1 MDVNKTPR
9 LLMMMFMQYFMQGAW
24 NMTIGLVLSS
34 YGMAT
39 IIGSSYALLGLAT
52 ILSPLFIGMIAD
64 RFFASQKVMAI
75 LHLINAA
82 VILCVPQFIEAQNTT
97 MTLVMIFLVGL
108 LFYPTTA
115 LANSI
120 SFSHING
127 VKSFPVIRVFGTFG
141 FMAIGLIIG
150 QMGYSG
156 DTMTWYIASAA
167 GVVLGLYCF
176 TLPDTP
182 PKAKGNTFSMRDLL
196 CLDALALFKDR
207 NFSILMLSIFVL
219 MIPKTAYSAYIPVFL
234 KALGFDNAASM
245 MQVGIACEVIFMFL
259 LSFFLMKAGFKV
271 LLMMGAVCWIIRSVL
286 FSQAALDANMM
297 YVLIGLML
305 QGFCWD
311 FFFTV
316 GDIYVDRKARPE
328 IKAQAQSLRFMVSN
342 GFGLLFASTIC
353 GQIFNSTVTEQG
365 GKALPQWE
373 SFWLFSAIIAAV
385 ISLFFFIFFKDD
397 LSKEKAKVAL
407 KPVKPQVI
415 GRGRGY

>member
-1 MDVNKTPR
+1 MDFNKTPR
-9 LLMMMFMQYFMQGAW
+9 LLIMMFVQYFMQGAW
-24 NMTIGLVLSS
+24 NMTMGLVLST
-34 YGMAT
+34 YGMAA

-52 ILSPLFIGMIAD
+52 ILSPLFIGMVAD

-75 LHLINAA
+75 LHLINAG
-82 VILCVPQFIEAQNTT
+82 VILCVPQFIEAQDTT

-127 VKSFPVIRVFGTFG
+127 VKYFPVIRVFGTFG
-141 FMAIGLIIG
+141 FMAIGFIIG

-167 GVVLGLYCF
+167 GVALGLYCF

-182 PKAKGNTFSMRDLL
+182 PKAKGSTFTLRDLL
-196 CLDALALFKDR
+196 CLDALSLFKDR

-245 MQVGIACEVIFMFL
+245 MQVGIACEVVFMFL
-259 LSFFLMKAGFKV
+259 LSFFLLKAGFKV
-271 LLMMGAVCWIIRSVL
+271 TLMMGAVCWIIRSVL
-286 FSQAALDANMM
+286 FSQAALDANMTF
-297 YVLIGLML
+297 VLIGLML

-328 IKAQAQSLRFMVSN
+328 IKAQAQSLRFIVSY

-365 GKALPQWE
+365 PQALPQWE
-373 SFWLFSAIIAAV
+373 SFWLFSAIIAGV
-385 ISLFFFIFFKDD
+385 VSVFFFIFFKDD
-397 LSKEKAKVAL
+397 LSKQKTPAAMKPAK
-407 KPVKPQVI
+407 Q
-415 GRGRGY
+415 

>member
-1 MDVNKTPR
+1 MDFNKTPR
-9 LLMMMFMQYFMQGAW
+9 LLIMMFVQYFMQGAW
-24 NMTIGLVLSS
+24 NMTMGLVLST
-34 YGMAT
+34 YGMAA

-52 ILSPLFIGMIAD
+52 ILSPLFIGMVAD

-75 LHLINAA
+75 LHLINAG
-82 VILCVPQFIEAQNTT
+82 VILCVPQFIEAQDTT

-127 VKSFPVIRVFGTFG
+127 VKYFPVIRVFGTFG
-141 FMAIGLIIG
+141 FMVIGFIIG

-167 GVVLGLYCF
+167 GVGLGLYCF

-182 PKAKGNTFSMRDLL
+182 PKAKGSSFTLRDLL
-196 CLDALALFKDR
+196 CLDALSLFKDR

-245 MQVGIACEVIFMFL
+245 MQVGIACEVVFMFL
-259 LSFFLMKAGFKV
+259 LSFFLLKAGFKV
-271 LLMMGAVCWIIRSVL
+271 TLMMGAVCWIIRSVL
-286 FSQAALDANMM
+286 FSQAALDANMTF
-297 YVLIGLML
+297 VLIGLML

-328 IKAQAQSLRFMVSN
+328 IKAQAQSLRFIVSN

-353 GQIFNSTVTEQG
+353 GQIFNNTVTEQG
-365 GKALPQWE
+365 PQALPQWE

-385 ISLFFFIFFKDD
+385 VSVFFFIFFKDD
-397 LSKEKAKVAL
+397 LSKEKVL
-407 KPVKPQVI
+407 KPAQQ
-415 GRGRGY
+415 

>member
-1 MDVNKTPR
+1 MDFNKTPR
-9 LLMMMFMQYFMQGAW
+9 LLIMMFVQYFMQGAW
-24 NMTIGLVLSS
+24 NMTMGLVLST

-52 ILSPLFIGMIAD
+52 ILSPLFIGMVAD

-75 LHLINAA
+75 LHLINAG
-82 VILCVPQFIEAQNTT
+82 VILCVPQFIEAHNTA
-97 MTLVMIFLVGL
+97 MTLLMIFFVGL

-127 VKSFPVIRVFGTFG
+127 VKYFPLIRVFGTFG
-141 FMAIGLIIG
+141 FMAIGFIIG
-150 QMGYSG
+150 QMGYSD
-156 DTMTWYIASAA
+156 DTMTWYIASAS
-167 GVVLGLYCF
+167 GVALGLYCF

-182 PKAKGNTFSMRDLL
+182 PKAKGRVFTLRDLL
-196 CLDALALFKDR
+196 CLDALSLFKDR

-234 KALGFDNAASM
+234 KALGFNNAASM

-259 LSFFLMKAGFKV
+259 LSFFLLKAGFKV
-271 LLMMGAVCWIIRSVL
+271 TLMMGAVCWIIRSMF
-286 FSQAALDANMM
+286 FSQAALDSNMM
-297 YVLIGLML
+297 FVLIGLML

-328 IKAQAQSLRFMVSN
+328 IKAQAQSLRFIVSN

-353 GQIFNSTVTEQG
+353 GQIFNNTVTEQG
-365 GKALPQWE
+365 PQALPQWE
-373 SFWLFSAIIAAV
+373 SFWFFSAIIAGVVSA
-385 ISLFFFIFFKDD
+385 FFIIFFKDD
-397 LSKEKAKVAL
+397 LSKKKVPVAM
-407 KPVKPQVI
+407 KPVKPWLARK
-415 GRGRGY
+415 GPRL

>member
-1 MDVNKTPR
+1 MDFNKTPR
-9 LLMMMFMQYFMQGAW
+9 LLIMMFVQYFMQGAW
-24 NMTIGLVLSS
+24 NMTMGLVLST
-34 YGMAT
+34 YGMAA

-52 ILSPLFIGMIAD
+52 ILSPLFIGMVAD

-75 LHLINAA
+75 LHLINAG
-82 VILCVPQFIEAQNTT
+82 VILCVPQFIEAQDTT

-127 VKSFPVIRVFGTFG
+127 VKYFPVIRVFGTFG
-141 FMAIGLIIG
+141 FMAIGFIIG

-167 GVVLGLYCF
+167 GVGLGLYCF

-182 PKAKGNTFSMRDLL
+182 PKAKGSTFTLRDLL
-196 CLDALALFKDR
+196 CLDALSLFKDR

-245 MQVGIACEVIFMFL
+245 MQVGIACEVVFMFL
-259 LSFFLMKAGFKV
+259 LSFFLLKAGFKV
-271 LLMMGAVCWIIRSVL
+271 TLMMGAVCWIIRSVL
-286 FSQAALDANMM
+286 FSQAALDANMTF
-297 YVLIGLML
+297 VLIGLML

-311 FFFTV
+311 FFSTV

-328 IKAQAQSLRFMVSN
+328 IKAQAQSLRFIVSN

-353 GQIFNSTVTEQG
+353 GQIFNNTVTEQG
-365 GKALPQWE
+365 PQALPQWE

-385 ISLFFFIFFKDD
+385 VSVFFFIFFKDD
-397 LSKEKAKVAL
+397 LSKQKTTAAM
-407 KPVKPQVI
+407 KPAQQ
-415 GRGRGY
+415 

>member
-1 MDVNKTPR
+1 MDFNKTPR
-9 LLMMMFMQYFMQGAW
+9 LLIMMFVQYFMQGAW
-24 NMTIGLVLSS
+24 NMTMGLVLST
-34 YGMAT
+34 YGMSA

-52 ILSPLFIGMIAD
+52 ILSPLFIGMVAD

-75 LHLINAA
+75 LHLINAG
-82 VILCVPQFIEAQNTT
+82 VILCVPQFIEAQDTT

-127 VKSFPVIRVFGTFG
+127 VKYFPVIRVFGTFG
-141 FMAIGLIIG
+141 FMAIGFIIG

-167 GVVLGLYCF
+167 GVGLGLYCF

-182 PKAKGNTFSMRDLL
+182 PKAKGSTFTLRDLL
-196 CLDALALFKDR
+196 CLDALSLFKDR

-245 MQVGIACEVIFMFL
+245 MQVGIACEVVFMFL
-259 LSFFLMKAGFKV
+259 LSFFLLKAGFKV
-271 LLMMGAVCWIIRSVL
+271 TLMMGAVCWIIRSVL
-286 FSQAALDANMM
+286 FSQAALDANMTF
-297 YVLIGLML
+297 VLIGLML

-328 IKAQAQSLRFMVSN
+328 IKAQAQSLRFIVSN

-353 GQIFNSTVTEQG
+353 GQIFNNTVTEQG
-365 GKALPQWE
+365 PQALPQWE

-385 ISLFFFIFFKDD
+385 VSVFFFIFFKDD
-397 LSKEKAKVAL
+397 LSKQKTPAAM
-407 KPVKPQVI
+407 KPAQQ
-415 GRGRGY
+415 

>member
-1 MDVNKTPR
+1 MDFNKTPR
-9 LLMMMFMQYFMQGAW
+9 LLIMMFVQYFMQGAW
-24 NMTIGLVLSS
+24 NMTMGLVLST
-34 YGMAT
+34 YGMAA

-52 ILSPLFIGMIAD
+52 ILSPLFIGMVAD

-75 LHLINAA
+75 LHLINAG
-82 VILCVPQFIEAQNTT
+82 VILCVPQFIEAQDTT

-127 VKSFPVIRVFGTFG
+127 VKYFPVIRVFGSFG
-141 FMAIGLIIG
+141 FMAIGFIIG

-167 GVVLGLYCF
+167 GVGLGLYCF

-182 PKAKGNTFSMRDLL
+182 PKAKGSTFTLRDLL
-196 CLDALALFKDR
+196 CLDALSLFKDR

-245 MQVGIACEVIFMFL
+245 MQVGIACEVVFMFL
-259 LSFFLMKAGFKV
+259 LSFFLLKAGFKV
-271 LLMMGAVCWIIRSVL
+271 TLMMGAVCWIIRSVL
-286 FSQAALDANMM
+286 FSQAALDANMTF
-297 YVLIGLML
+297 VLIGLML

-328 IKAQAQSLRFMVSN
+328 IKAQAQSLRFIVSN

-365 GKALPQWE
+365 PQALPQWE

-385 ISLFFFIFFKDD
+385 VSVFFFIFFKDD
-397 LSKEKAKVAL
+397 LSKQKTPAAM
-407 KPVKPQVI
+407 KPAQQ
-415 GRGRGY
+415 

>member
-1 MDVNKTPR
+1 MDFNKTPR
-9 LLMMMFMQYFMQGAW
+9 LLIMMFVQYFMQGAW
-24 NMTIGLVLSS
+24 NMTMGLVLST
-34 YGMAT
+34 YGMAA

-52 ILSPLFIGMIAD
+52 ILSPLFIGMVAD

-75 LHLINAA
+75 LHLINAG
-82 VILCVPQFIEAQNTT
+82 VILCVPQFIEAQDTT

-127 VKSFPVIRVFGTFG
+127 VKYFPVIRVFGTFG
-141 FMAIGLIIG
+141 FMAIGFIIG

-167 GVVLGLYCF
+167 GVGLGLYCF

-182 PKAKGNTFSMRDLL
+182 PKAKGSTFTLRDLL
-196 CLDALALFKDR
+196 CLDALSLFKDR

-245 MQVGIACEVIFMFL
+245 MQVGIACEVVFMFL
-259 LSFFLMKAGFKV
+259 LSFFLLKAGFKV
-271 LLMMGAVCWIIRSVL
+271 TLMMGAVCWIIRSVL
-286 FSQAALDANMM
+286 FSQAALDANMTF
-297 YVLIGLML
+297 VLIGLML

-328 IKAQAQSLRFMVSN
+328 IKAQAQSLRFIVSN

-353 GQIFNSTVTEQG
+353 GQIFNNTVTEQG
-365 GKALPQWE
+365 PQALPQWE

-385 ISLFFFIFFKDD
+385 VSVFFFIFFKDD
-397 LSKEKAKVAL
+397 LSKQKTPAAMKPAK
-407 KPVKPQVI
+407 Q
-415 GRGRGY
+415 

>member
-1 MDVNKTPR
+1 MDFNKTPR
-9 LLMMMFMQYFMQGAW
+9 LLIMMFVQYFMQGAW
-24 NMTIGLVLSS
+24 NMTMGLVLST

-52 ILSPLFIGMIAD
+52 ILSPLFIGMVAD
-64 RFFASQKVMAI
+64 RFFASQKVMGI
-75 LHLINAA
+75 LHLINAG
-82 VILCVPQFIEAQNTT
+82 VILCVPQFIEAHDTT
-97 MTLVMIFLVGL
+97 MTLAMIFLVGL

-127 VKSFPVIRVFGTFG
+127 VKYFPVIRVFGTFG
-141 FMAIGLIIG
+141 FMAIGFIIG

-167 GVVLGLYCF
+167 GVALGVYCF

-182 PKAKGNTFSMRDLL
+182 PKAKGSAFTLRDLL
-196 CLDALALFKDR
+196 CLDALSLFKDR

-259 LSFFLMKAGFKV
+259 LSFFLLKAGFKIT
-271 LLMMGAVCWIIRSVL
+271 LMMGAVCWIIRSMF
-286 FSQAALDANMM
+286 FSHAAIDANVMF
-297 YVLIGLML
+297 VLIGLML

-316 GDIYVDRKARPE
+316 GDIYVDRKAGPE
-328 IKAQAQSLRFMVSN
+328 IKAQAQSLRFIVSN

-365 GKALPQWE
+365 PQALPQWE
-373 SFWLFSAIIAAV
+373 SFWIFSAIIAAV
-385 ISLFFFIFFKDD
+385 VSLFFFIFFKDD
-397 LSKEKAKVAL
+397 LSKEKTPEAL
-407 KPVKPQVI
+407 KTARQ
-415 GRGRGY
+415 

>member
-24 NMTIGLVLSS
+24 NMTIGLVLST

>member
-1 MDVNKTPR
+1 MDLNKTPR
-9 LLMMMFMQYFMQGAW
+9 LLIMMFVQYFMQGAW
-24 NMTIGLVLSS
+24 NMTMGLVLST

-52 ILSPLFIGMIAD
+52 ILSPLFIGMVAD

-82 VILCVPQFIEAQNTT
+82 VLLCVPQFIEAHNTG
-97 MTLVMIFLVGL
+97 MTLLLIFLVGL

-120 SFSHING
+120 SFSHIDG

-141 FMAIGLIIG
+141 FMAVGFIIG

-156 DTMTWYIASAA
+156 DTTTWYIASAT
-167 GVVLGLYCF
+167 GVLLGLYCF

-182 PKAKGNTFSMRDLL
+182 PKAKGRALTVRDLL

-219 MIPKTAYSAYIPVFL
+219 MVPKTAYSAYIPVFL

-259 LSFFLMKAGFKV
+259 LSYFLLKAGFKV
-271 LLMMGAVCWIIRSVL
+271 TLMMGAVCWIVRSLL
-286 FSQAALDANMM
+286 FSHAAIDASMM
-297 YVLIGLML
+297 FVLIGLML

-316 GDIYVDRKARPE
+316 GDIYVDRKAPPE
-328 IKAQAQSLRFMVSN
+328 IRAQAQGLRFIVSN
-342 GFGLLFASTIC
+342 GFGLLFASTLC
-353 GQIFNSTVTEQG
+353 GQIFNSTVTGEG
-365 GKALPQWE
+365 AEALPQWE
-373 SFWLFSAIIAAV
+373 SFWIYPAIVAV
-385 ISLFFFIFFKDD
+385 VVSLFFFIFFRDD
-397 LSKEKAKVAL
+397 LSQRKTAAPL
-407 KPVKPQVI
+407 NAANP
-415 GRGRGY
+415 

>member
-1 MDVNKTPR
+1 MDFNKTSR
-9 LLMMMFMQYFMQGAW
+9 LLIMMFVQYFMQGAW
-24 NMTIGLVLSS
+24 NMTMGLVLST
-34 YGMAT
+34 YGMAA

-52 ILSPLFIGMIAD
+52 ILSPLFIGMVAD

-75 LHLINAA
+75 LHLINAG
-82 VILCVPQFIEAQNTT
+82 VILCVPQFIEAQDTT

-127 VKSFPVIRVFGTFG
+127 VKYFPVIRVFGTFG
-141 FMAIGLIIG
+141 FMAIGFIIG

-167 GVVLGLYCF
+167 GVGLGLYCF

-182 PKAKGNTFSMRDLL
+182 PKAKGSTFTLRDLL
-196 CLDALALFKDR
+196 CLDALSLFKDR

-245 MQVGIACEVIFMFL
+245 MQVGIACEVVFMFL
-259 LSFFLMKAGFKV
+259 LSFFLLKAGFKV
-271 LLMMGAVCWIIRSVL
+271 TLMMGAVCWIIRSVL
-286 FSQAALDANMM
+286 FSQAALDANMTF
-297 YVLIGLML
+297 VLIGLML

-328 IKAQAQSLRFMVSN
+328 IKAQAQSLRFIVSN

-365 GKALPQWE
+365 PQALPQWE

-385 ISLFFFIFFKDD
+385 VSVFFFIFFKDD
-397 LSKEKAKVAL
+397 LSKQKTPAAM
-407 KPVKPQVI
+407 KPAQQ
-415 GRGRGY
+415 

>member
-1 MDVNKTPR
+1 MDFNKTPR
-9 LLMMMFMQYFMQGAW
+9 LLIMMFVQYFMQGAW
-24 NMTIGLVLSS
+24 NMTMGLVLST
-34 YGMAT
+34 YGMAA

-52 ILSPLFIGMIAD
+52 ILSPLFIGMVAD

-75 LHLINAA
+75 LHLINAG
-82 VILCVPQFIEAQNTT
+82 VILCVPQFIEAQDTT

-127 VKSFPVIRVFGTFG
+127 VKYFPVIRVFGTFG
-141 FMAIGLIIG
+141 FMAIGFIIG

-167 GVVLGLYCF
+167 GVGLGLYCF

-182 PKAKGNTFSMRDLL
+182 PKAKGSTFTLRDLL
-196 CLDALALFKDR
+196 CLDALSLFKDR

-219 MIPKTAYSAYIPVFL
+219 MIPKTVYSAYIPVFL

-245 MQVGIACEVIFMFL
+245 MQVGIACEVVFMFL
-259 LSFFLMKAGFKV
+259 LSFFLLKAGFKV
-271 LLMMGAVCWIIRSVL
+271 TLMMGAVCWIIRSVL
-286 FSQAALDANMM
+286 FSQAALDANMTF
-297 YVLIGLML
+297 VLIGLML

-328 IKAQAQSLRFMVSN
+328 IKAQAQSLRFIVSN

-365 GKALPQWE
+365 PQALPQWE

-385 ISLFFFIFFKDD
+385 VSVFFFIFFKDD
-397 LSKEKAKVAL
+397 LSKQKTPAAM
-407 KPVKPQVI
+407 KPAQQ
-415 GRGRGY
+415 

>member
-1 MDVNKTPR
+1 MDFNKTPR
-9 LLMMMFMQYFMQGAW
+9 LLIMMFVQYFMQGAW
-24 NMTIGLVLSS
+24 NMTMGLVLST
-34 YGMAT
+34 YGMSA

-52 ILSPLFIGMIAD
+52 ILSPLFIGMVAD

-75 LHLINAA
+75 LHLINAG
-82 VILCVPQFIEAQNTT
+82 VILCVPQFIEAQDTT

-127 VKSFPVIRVFGTFG
+127 VKYFPVIRVFGTFG
-141 FMAIGLIIG
+141 FMVIGFIIG

-167 GVVLGLYCF
+167 GVALGLYCF

-182 PKAKGNTFSMRDLL
+182 PKAKGSTFTLRDLL
-196 CLDALALFKDR
+196 CLDALSLFKDR

-245 MQVGIACEVIFMFL
+245 MQVGIACEVVFMFL
-259 LSFFLMKAGFKV
+259 LSFFLLKAGFKV
-271 LLMMGAVCWIIRSVL
+271 TLMMGAVCWIIRSVL
-286 FSQAALDANMM
+286 FSQAALDANMTF
-297 YVLIGLML
+297 VLIGLML

-328 IKAQAQSLRFMVSN
+328 IKAQAQSLRFIVSN

-353 GQIFNSTVTEQG
+353 GQIFNNTVTDQG
-365 GKALPQWE
+365 PQALPQWE

-385 ISLFFFIFFKDD
+385 VSVFFFIFFKDD
-397 LSKEKAKVAL
+397 LSKEKTPTAMKPAK
-407 KPVKPQVI
+407 Q
-415 GRGRGY
+415 

>member
-1 MDVNKTPR
+1 MDLNKTPR
-9 LLMMMFMQYFMQGAW
+9 LLIMMFVQYFMQGAW
-24 NMTIGLVLSS
+24 NMTMGLVLST
-34 YGMAT
+34 YGMAA

-52 ILSPLFIGMIAD
+52 ILSPLFIGMVAD

-75 LHLINAA
+75 LHLINAG
-82 VILCVPQFIEAQNTT
+82 VILCVPQFIEAQDTT

-127 VKSFPVIRVFGTFG
+127 VKYFPVIRVFGTFG
-141 FMAIGLIIG
+141 FMAIGFIIG

-167 GVVLGLYCF
+167 GVGLGLYCF

-182 PKAKGNTFSMRDLL
+182 PKAKGSTFTLRDLL
-196 CLDALALFKDR
+196 CLDALSLFKDR

-245 MQVGIACEVIFMFL
+245 MQVGIACEVVFMFL
-259 LSFFLMKAGFKV
+259 LSFFLLKAGFKV
-271 LLMMGAVCWIIRSVL
+271 TLMMGAVCWIIRSVL
-286 FSQAALDANMM
+286 FSQAALDANMTF
-297 YVLIGLML
+297 VLIGLML

-328 IKAQAQSLRFMVSN
+328 IKAQAQSLRFIVSN

-365 GKALPQWE
+365 PQALPQWE

-385 ISLFFFIFFKDD
+385 VSVFFFIFFKDD
-397 LSKEKAKVAL
+397 LSKQKTPAAM
-407 KPVKPQVI
+407 KPAQQ
-415 GRGRGY
+415 

>member
-1 MDVNKTPR
+1 MDFNKTPR
-9 LLMMMFMQYFMQGAW
+9 LLIMMFVQYFMQGAW
-24 NMTIGLVLSS
+24 NMTMGLVLST
-34 YGMAT
+34 YGMSA

-52 ILSPLFIGMIAD
+52 ILSPLFIGMVAD

-75 LHLINAA
+75 LHLINAG
-82 VILCVPQFIEAQNTT
+82 VILCVPQFIEAQDTT

-127 VKSFPVIRVFGTFG
+127 VKYFPVIRVFGTFG
-141 FMAIGLIIG
+141 FMVIGFIIG

-167 GVVLGLYCF
+167 GVALGLYCF

-182 PKAKGNTFSMRDLL
+182 PKAKGSTFTLRDLL
-196 CLDALALFKDR
+196 CLDALSLFKDR

-245 MQVGIACEVIFMFL
+245 MQVGIACEVVFMFL
-259 LSFFLMKAGFKV
+259 LSFFLLKAGFKV
-271 LLMMGAVCWIIRSVL
+271 TLMMGAVCWIIRSVL
-286 FSQAALDANMM
+286 FSQAALDANMTF
-297 YVLIGLML
+297 VLIGLML

-328 IKAQAQSLRFMVSN
+328 IKAQAQSLRFIVSN

-353 GQIFNSTVTEQG
+353 GQIFNNTVTEQG
-365 GKALPQWE
+365 PQALPQWE

-385 ISLFFFIFFKDD
+385 VSVFFFIFFKDD
-397 LSKEKAKVAL
+397 LTKEKTPAAMKPAK
-407 KPVKPQVI
+407 Q
-415 GRGRGY
+415 

>member
-1 MDVNKTPR
+1 MDFNKTPR
-9 LLMMMFMQYFMQGAW
+9 LLIMMFVQYFMQGAW
-24 NMTIGLVLSS
+24 NMTMGLVLST
-34 YGMAT
+34 YGMAA
-39 IIGSSYALLGLAT
+39 IIGSSYTLLGLAT
-52 ILSPLFIGMIAD
+52 ILSPLFIGMVAD

-75 LHLINAA
+75 LHLINAG
-82 VILCVPQFIEAQNTT
+82 VILCVPQFIEAQDTT

-127 VKSFPVIRVFGTFG
+127 VKYFPVIRVFGTFG
-141 FMAIGLIIG
+141 FMAIGFIIG

-167 GVVLGLYCF
+167 GVGLGLYCF
-176 TLPDTP
+176 SLPDTP
-182 PKAKGNTFSMRDLL
+182 PKAKGSTFTLRDLL
-196 CLDALALFKDR
+196 CLDALSLFKDR

-245 MQVGIACEVIFMFL
+245 MQVGIACEVVFMFL
-259 LSFFLMKAGFKV
+259 LSFFLLKAGFKV
-271 LLMMGAVCWIIRSVL
+271 TLMMGAVCWIIRSVL
-286 FSQAALDANMM
+286 FSQAALDANMTF
-297 YVLIGLML
+297 VLIGLML

-328 IKAQAQSLRFMVSN
+328 IKAQAQSLRFIVSN

-365 GKALPQWE
+365 PQALPQWE

-385 ISLFFFIFFKDD
+385 VSVFFFIFFKDD
-397 LSKEKAKVAL
+397 LSKQKTPAAM
-407 KPVKPQVI
+407 KPAQQ
-415 GRGRGY
+415 

>member
-1 MDVNKTPR
+1 MDFNKTPR
-9 LLMMMFMQYFMQGAW
+9 LLIMMFVQYFMQGAW
-24 NMTIGLVLSS
+24 NMTMGLVLST
-34 YGMAT
+34 YGMAA

-52 ILSPLFIGMIAD
+52 ILSPLFIGMVAD

-75 LHLINAA
+75 LHLINAG
-82 VILCVPQFIEAQNTT
+82 VILCVPKFIEAQDTT

-127 VKSFPVIRVFGTFG
+127 VKYFPVIRVFGTFG
-141 FMAIGLIIG
+141 FMAIGFIIG

-167 GVVLGLYCF
+167 GVALGLYCF

-182 PKAKGNTFSMRDLL
+182 PKAKGSTFTLRDLL
-196 CLDALALFKDR
+196 CLDALSLFKDR

-245 MQVGIACEVIFMFL
+245 MQVGIACEVVFMFL
-259 LSFFLMKAGFKV
+259 LSFFLLKAGFKV
-271 LLMMGAVCWIIRSVL
+271 TLMMGAVCWIIRSVL
-286 FSQAALDANMM
+286 FSQAALDANMTF
-297 YVLIGLML
+297 VLIGLML

-328 IKAQAQSLRFMVSN
+328 IKAQAQSLRFIVSN

-365 GKALPQWE
+365 PQALPQWE
-373 SFWLFSAIIAAV
+373 SFWLFSAIIAGV
-385 ISLFFFIFFKDD
+385 VSVFFFIFFKDD
-397 LSKEKAKVAL
+397 LSKQKTPAAMKPAK
-407 KPVKPQVI
+407 Q
-415 GRGRGY
+415 

>member
-1 MDVNKTPR
+1 MDFNKTPR
-9 LLMMMFMQYFMQGAW
+9 LLIMMFVQYFMQGAW
-24 NMTIGLVLSS
+24 NMTMGLVLST

-52 ILSPLFIGMIAD
+52 ILSPLFIGMVAD
-64 RFFASQKVMAI
+64 RFFASQKVMGL
-75 LHLINAA
+75 LHLINAG
-82 VILCVPQFIEAQNTT
+82 VILCVPQFIEAHDTT
-97 MTLVMIFLVGL
+97 MTLLMIFLVGL

-127 VKSFPVIRVFGTFG
+127 VKYFPVIRVFGTFG
-141 FMAIGLIIG
+141 FMAIGFIIG

-167 GVVLGLYCF
+167 GVALGLYCF

-182 PKAKGNTFSMRDLL
+182 PKAKGSAFALRDLL
-196 CLDALALFKDR
+196 CLDALSLFKDR

-259 LSFFLMKAGFKV
+259 LSFFLLKAGFKV
-271 LLMMGAVCWIIRSVL
+271 TLMMGAVCWIVRSML
-286 FSQAALDANMM
+286 FSQAAIDANMM
-297 YVLIGLML
+297 FVLIGLML

-328 IKAQAQSLRFMVSN
+328 IKAQAQSLRFIVSN

-353 GQIFNSTVTEQG
+353 GQIFNNTVTEQG
-365 GKALPQWE
+365 PQALPQWE
-373 SFWLFSAIIAAV
+373 SFWFFSAIIAAV
-385 ISLFFFIFFKDD
+385 VSLFFFIFFKDD
-397 LSKEKAKVAL
+397 LSKEKTPAEL
-407 KPVKPQVI
+407 KPIKS
-415 GRGRGY
+415 

>member
-9 LLMMMFMQYFMQGAW
+9 LLIMMFVQYFMQGAW
-24 NMTIGLVLSS
+24 NMTMGLVLST

-39 IIGSSYALLGLAT
+39 IIGSSYALLGVAT
-52 ILSPLFIGMIAD
+52 ILSPLFIGMVAD
-64 RFFASQKVMAI
+64 RFFASQKVMGI

-82 VILCVPQFIEAQNTT
+82 VIICVPQFIEAHDAT

-127 VKSFPVIRVFGTFG
+127 VKYFPIIRVFGTFG
-141 FMAIGLIIG
+141 FMAVGFIIG

-156 DTMTWYIASAA
+156 DTMTWYIASAS

-176 TLPDTP
+176 TLPNTP
-182 PKAKGNTFSMRDLL
+182 PKAKEKPFTLRDLL

-234 KALGFDNAASM
+234 QVLGFDNAASM
-245 MQVGIACEVIFMFL
+245 MQVGITCEVIFMFL
-259 LSFFLMKAGFKV
+259 LSFFLLKAGFKV
-271 LLMMGAVCWIIRSVL
+271 TLMLGAVCWIIRLVL
-286 FSQAALDANMM
+286 FSQAAVDSNMIF
-297 YVLIGLML
+297 VLIGLML

-316 GDIYVDRKARPE
+316 GDIYVDRKAKPE

-342 GFGLLFASTIC
+342 GIGLLFASTIC
-353 GQIFNSTVTEQG
+353 GQIFNNTVTDQG
-365 GKALPQWE
+365 SRSLPQWQG
-373 SFWLFSAIIAAV
+373 FWIYPAAV
-385 ISLFFFIFFKDD
+385 AAVVSIFFFLFFKDD
-397 LSKEKAKVAL
+397 LSQKKNHQ
-407 KPVKPQVI
+407 PVHQKLQP
-415 GRGRGY
+415 

>member
-1 MDVNKTPR
+1 MDFNKTPR
-9 LLMMMFMQYFMQGAW
+9 LLIMMFVQYFMQGAW
-24 NMTIGLVLSS
+24 NMTMGLVLST
-34 YGMAT
+34 YGMAA

-52 ILSPLFIGMIAD
+52 ILSPLFIGMVAD

-75 LHLINAA
+75 LHLINAG
-82 VILCVPQFIEAQNTT
+82 VILCVPQFIEAQDTT

-127 VKSFPVIRVFGTFG
+127 VKYFPVIRVFGTFG
-141 FMAIGLIIG
+141 FMAIGFIIG

-167 GVVLGLYCF
+167 GVALGLYCF

-182 PKAKGNTFSMRDLL
+182 PKAKGSTFTLRDLL
-196 CLDALALFKDR
+196 CLDALSLFKDR

-245 MQVGIACEVIFMFL
+245 MQVGIACEVVFMFL
-259 LSFFLMKAGFKV
+259 LSFFLLKAGFKV
-271 LLMMGAVCWIIRSVL
+271 TLMMGAVCWIIRSVL
-286 FSQAALDANMM
+286 FSQAALDANMTF
-297 YVLIGLML
+297 VLIGLML

-328 IKAQAQSLRFMVSN
+328 IKAQAQSLRFIVSN

-365 GKALPQWE
+365 PQALPQWE

-385 ISLFFFIFFKDD
+385 VSVFFFIFFKDD
-397 LSKEKAKVAL
+397 LSKQKTPAAM
-407 KPVKPQVI
+407 KPAQQ
-415 GRGRGY
+415 

>member
-1 MDVNKTPR
+1 MDFNKTPR
-9 LLMMMFMQYFMQGAW
+9 LLIMMFVQYFMQGAW
-24 NMTIGLVLSS
+24 NMTMGLVLST
-34 YGMAT
+34 YGMAA

-52 ILSPLFIGMIAD
+52 ILSPLFIGMVAD

-75 LHLINAA
+75 LHLINAG
-82 VILCVPQFIEAQNTT
+82 VILCVPQFIEAQDTT

-127 VKSFPVIRVFGTFG
+127 VKYFPVIRVFGTFG
-141 FMAIGLIIG
+141 FMAIGFIIG

-167 GVVLGLYCF
+167 GVGLGLYCF

-182 PKAKGNTFSMRDLL
+182 PKAKGSTFTLRDLL
-196 CLDALALFKDR
+196 CLDALSLFKDR

-245 MQVGIACEVIFMFL
+245 MQVGIACEVVFMFL
-259 LSFFLMKAGFKV
+259 LSFFLLKAGFKV
-271 LLMMGAVCWIIRSVL
+271 TLMMGAVCWIIRSVL
-286 FSQAALDANMM
+286 FSQAALDANMTF
-297 YVLIGLML
+297 VLIGLML

-328 IKAQAQSLRFMVSN
+328 IKAQAQSLRFIVSN

-353 GQIFNSTVTEQG
+353 GQIFNNTVTVQG
-365 GKALPQWE
+365 PQALPQWE

-385 ISLFFFIFFKDD
+385 VSVFFFIFFKDD
-397 LSKEKAKVAL
+397 LSKQKTPAAMKPAK
-407 KPVKPQVI
+407 Q
-415 GRGRGY
+415 